1 MKQAL
6 HKGGGSPS
14 PFREVSPVHI
24 TKEDQPKFMRKTVCE
39 GDYCNIKV
47 CEVQPDT
54 TKKFSFDAI
63 MIDKHRPPKER

>member
-24 TKEDQPKFMRKTVCE
+24 MKEDQPKFMRKTVCE
-39 GDYCNIKV
+39 GDYCNVKV
-47 CEVQPDT
+47 CEV
-54 TKKFSFDAI
+54 
-63 MIDKHRPPKER
+63 